1 MGLFSK
7 ENKPPIER
15 ILDESMPMVI
25 GLHHAERVEEFD
37 VPMDEAAA
45 RAAIARYVETD
56 GILLDPEALQKTCD
70 LAALMTGA
78 VAAILPTILCIT
90 IQPNGERTHL
100 TVCVHY
106 KQGMLS
112 KKTGMLAI
120 DALRRGIT
128 PTTTNV

>member
-37 VPMDEAAA
+37 VPMDEAAV

-56 GILLDPEALQKTCD
+56 GVLLDVAALEQKCD

-78 VAAILPTILCIT
+78 VAAILPTILCIDVK
-90 IQPNGERTHL
+90 PNGESTHL
-100 TVCVHY
+100 TVRVFY
-106 KQGMLS
+106 KEGVLS
-112 KKTGMLAI
+112 KKTGILSI
-120 DALRRGIT
+120 DAFRRGIT
-128 PTTTNV
+128 PTTMNV